1 MSYIANDSFLENG
14 DFEDQFS
21 SITNATSII
30 NAEIYFNNLSF
41 NANYNH
47 NNSTIISIKP
57 VVIEWNSI
65 KWLLTMYSI
74 IFMLATIGNSLVIL
88 TLVQNK
94 RMRTI
99 TNVYLLNLAIS
110 DLFLGVFC
118 MPFTLVGMILRNF
131 IFGEIMCKLLP
142 YLQASS
148 VAVSSWTLVAISVE
162 RYYAICHPLSS
173 RRWQTLSHAYKLIV
187 IIWLGSLFFMFPI
200 AYLSKLI
207 PTRDGHHKCREN
219 WPDNSEKYERT
230 FNLFLDV
237 ILLVLPLL
245 MLGATYSLITKTLW
259 QDMRTENYSSYRSG
273 SNATN
278 IVEVYINSHGTP
290 SSRCPSNTNNS
301 SCPSENKN
309 LGDNRNSGSWKNHGI
324 RSTWS
329 SSAVSQEPTPTS
341 QMKITSS
348 SKRRNPALRRSNAE
362 KSLQNKKRVIKMLL
376 LVVLE
381 FFICWTPLYII
392 NTIALFDPIIIY
404 QDLGY
409 HAVSVFQLLAYSSS
423 CCNPITYCFM
433 NSGFR
438 KAFLNLFKCFKR
450 FHIASTRNR
459 QRRTSMG
466 GYVNNNASNNAPQQS
481 INIHIDGNN
490 SSRAI
495 MECDFN
501 SRQRITKEL
510 N

>member
-1 MSYIANDSFLENG
+1 MTSFPE
-14 DFEDQFS
+14 
-21 SITNATSII
+21 TT
-30 NAEIYFNNLSF
+30 
-41 NANYNH
+41 NH
-47 NNSTIISIKP
+47 NNFDANESFPLFDFNFNNVLINTNISTNTVFYENPTHTDNINATNKSVI
-57 VVIEWNSI
+57 IEWDSI

-74 IFMLATIGNSLVIL
+74 IFLLATIGNSLVIL

-99 TNVYLLNLAIS
+99 TNVFLLNLAIS

-187 IIWLGSLFFMFPI
+187 IIWLSSLLFMLPI
-200 AYLSKLI
+200 AYLSQLI

-219 WPDNSEKYERT
+219 WPKNSEKYEQS
-230 FNLFLDV
+230 FNLILDV
-237 ILLVLPLL
+237 MLLVIPLL
-245 MLGATYSLITKTLW
+245 MLGATYSLITRTLW
-259 QDMRTENYSSYRSG
+259 QNMRTESCGSCKGETSATTGQINSS
-273 SNATN
+273 TN
-278 IVEVYINSHGTP
+278 VVEVFIKSNGSA
-290 SSRCPSNTNNS
+290 SSRCPNNGLCES
-301 SCPSENKN
+301 SERKDSRGWHQGW
-309 LGDNRNSGSWKNHGI
+309 LR
-324 RSTWS
+324 
-329 SSAVSQEPTPTS
+329 ASQELNSVPE
-341 QMKITSS
+341 ITKMSGG
-348 SKRRNPALRRSNAE
+348 RHNPALRKSNPE

-392 NTIALFDPIIIY
+392 NTIILFDPILIY

-433 NSGFR
+433 NNGFR

-450 FHIASTRNR
+450 FRATSSTANTTARR
-459 QRRTSMG
+459 QQQQHRRTSMSIPAAATTTTT
-466 GYVNNNASNNAPQQS
+466 VQTPSNLNGNEGNS
-481 INIHIDGNN
+481 KMIN
-490 SSRAI
+490 R
-495 MECDFN
+495 DFMHSHFVAERN
-501 SRQRITKEL
+501 
-510 N
+510 